1 MAAVETAFASRQRP
15 LLVTYLTGGMRD
27 DWPDLVDAM
36 VDGGADAVEIGLPF
50 SDPMLEGT
58 AIQQACAA
66 ALARGA
72 TVDGVLAA
80 LPAQAVPVIAMTYAN
95 HAWSRGLDTYCR
107 RLREAGVDGSILCD
121 LPVGEAD
128 GYVEA
133 ATAAGLDPILMVTPS
148 TPADRVADICA
159 RSRGFVYAMSVM
171 ATTGSGDA
179 VGDTGWATADRARAV
194 SRLPVLIG
202 FGITGAPSAV
212 AAARHADGVVV
223 GSALVRQIL
232 AGATPAAVAATVG
245 AIRKALGEVDSEG

>member
-1 MAAVETAFASRQRP
+1 MAAVETAFAAARRP

-27 DWPDLVDAM
+27 DWPDLVTAM
-36 VDGGADAVEIGLPF
+36 VDGGADAVEVGLPF

-72 TVDGVLAA
+72 TVDRVLAE

-128 GYVEA
+128 DYVDA
-133 ATAAGLDPILMVTPS
+133 ATAAGLDPIL
-148 TPADRVADICA
+148 
-159 RSRGFVYAMSVM
+159 
-171 ATTGSGDA
+171 
-179 VGDTGWATADRARAV
+179 
-194 SRLPVLIG
+194 
-202 FGITGAPSAV
+202 
-212 AAARHADGVVV
+212 
-223 GSALVRQIL
+223 
-232 AGATPAAVAATVG
+232 
-245 AIRKALGEVDSEG
+245 

>member
-1 MAAVETAFASRQRP
+1 MAAVETAFAAGRRP
-15 LLVTYLTGGMRD
+15 LLVTYLTAGMRD
-27 DWPDLVDAM
+27 DWPDLVHAM
-36 VDGGADAVEIGLPF
+36 VDGGADAVEVGLPF

-58 AIQQACAA
+58 AIQQASAA

-72 TVDGVLAA
+72 TVDGVLAD
-80 LPAQAVPVIAMTYAN
+80 LPVVAVPVIAMTYAN
-95 HAWSRGLDTYCR
+95 HAWSRGLDTFCG

-121 LPVGEAD
+121 LPVGEAG

-148 TPADRVADICA
+148 TPADRVADICG

-171 ATTGSGDA
+171 ATTGSGDV
-179 VGDTGWATADRARAV
+179 VGESGWATADRAREV
-194 SRLPVLIG
+194 STLPVLIG
-202 FGITGAPSAV
+202 FGITGASSAV

-232 AGATPAAVAATVG
+232 DGATPGVVAATVG
-245 AIRKALGEVDSEG
+245 AIRKALDRSG